1 MNKIFS
7 RIITIAFIFV
17 TTSCSY
23 KPIFSEKNYNFQI
36 DELIL
41 SGDKDSLIDHSILS
55 NLVKKLNSQNNIMV
69 KHEII
74 KGSNHF
80 FTNHENSVQ
89 QKINNYIKS

>member
-7 RIITIAFIFV
+7 KIITIAFIFV

-41 SGDKDSLIDHSILS
+41 SGDEDVNRIIDRGGEGRRFRHHCVSEHSGGVLKS
-55 NLVKKLNSQNNIMV
+55 SKLRFYRTMQAELLTLG
-69 KHEII
+69 KL
-74 KGSNHF
+74 
-80 FTNHENSVQ
+80 
-89 QKINNYIKS
+89 